1 MSLTDKQKRV
11 KQLLDDGE
19 NPTSI
24 ARAMGVSRSTVRTH
38 IKSIEAKGEMD
49 CLSPAKQPA
58 HLKMTSTTVQFDSEG
73 KVTQE
78 WRRMSPEVQALE
90 EIVEGLC
97 EKVRGK
103 GKAPPRKS
111 KTKADGEDILFE
123 VDLYDS
129 HIGMYATKEETLDA
143 DYNCEIACDRM
154 IGLVKGL
161 CARANKPKKGLLI
174 FGGDILHGDSF
185 SNSTAKSGNTLDID
199 SRYNRVVHFAK
210 RTCREAVRLVAETC
224 EELEVLVI
232 PGNHSECSEIWLA
245 AILDAYYENCPN
257 ITVRIDSSPHK
268 CVVWGKCMIAAAHG
282 DQIAA
287 NKWQAIIAA
296 KFAVEWGL
304 TKFRYLHLGHF
315 HSSKVIAP
323 VIVAEQAGLKVEY
336 LPGITATDAWH
347 SGAGFVGAQKGATAF
362 EYDKNRGCITRFCQP
377 A

>member
-38 IKSIEAKGEMD
+38 IKSIEAKGEASY
-49 CLSPAKQPA
+49 LSPAVQPD
-58 HLKMTSTTVQFDSEG
+58 HMKLVKTTVQYGAEG
-73 KVTQE
+73 QVLNE
-78 WRRMSPEVQALE
+78 WKRLTPEIQALE

-111 KTKADGEDILFE
+111 KTKTDGEDILFE
-123 VDLYDS
+123 LDLYDS
-129 HIGMYATKEETLDA
+129 HIGLYATKEETLDA

-161 CARANKPKKGLLI
+161 CARANKPKKGLLV

-210 RTCREAVRLVAETC
+210 RTCREAVRLVAEVC
-224 EELEVLVI
+224 EELEVIVI

-257 ITVRIDSSPHK
+257 ITVRIDPSPHK
-268 CVVWGKCMIAAAHG
+268 ATVWGDNLIVLAHG

-287 NKWQAIIAA
+287 NKWALVIAA
-296 KFAVEWGL
+296 KFAALWGK
-304 TKFRYLHLGHF
+304 TKFRYLHLGHV
-315 HSSKVIAP
+315 HHQKMIAP
-323 VIVAEQAGLKVEY
+323 VVVDEQAGLVVEY
-336 LPGITATDAWH
+336 LPAITSTDAWH
-347 SGAGFVGAQKGATAF
+347 AGAGFVGSQKGATAF
-362 EYDKNRGCITRFCQP
+362 EYDKSRGMITRFFQP